1 MGAKYQWDVHKI
13 NAVKQSCKSI
23 SELLVDDNAQ
33 RRKIIL
39 LIEELA
45 IAKHVL
51 LSIQHEACK
60 KPICLLPSCSHTAYM
75 DPLTLLI
82 CMTQSVLTGLQA
94 SSSSLS

>member
-1 MGAKYQWDVHKI
+1 MGARYQWDVHKI
-13 NAVKQSCKSI
+13 NALKQSCKSI

-33 RRKIIL
+33 RRKLIL

-51 LSIQHEACK
+51 LSIQHE

-82 CMTQSVLTGLQA
+82 CMTQSVLTGSQA